1 MINQAT
7 INLVKEYEGLRLVAY
22 QDTSLIWT
30 IGYGT
35 TAAAGLGI
43 IPRKGMT
50 ITQDQAEYYLRLGM
64 EKFALL
70 IRPMI
75 KVRVTD
81 NEFGACLSLAYNIGP
96 RGFSKSSVLRF
107 LNLDN
112 RPVAAAKFALWN
124 KDEGKVLAGLTRRRA
139 AEAALF
145 KAT

>member
-50 ITQDQAEYYLRLGM
+50 ITQEQAEYYLHLGL
-64 EKFALL
+64 EKFALI

-96 RGFSKSSVLRF
+96 GRFARSSVLRF

-112 RPVAAAKFALWN
+112 RPVAATKFALWN

>member
-50 ITQDQAEYYLRLGM
+50 ITQDQAEYYLRLGL

-81 NEFGACLSLAYNIGP
+81 NEFGACLSLAYNIGS

-112 RPVAAAKFALWN
+112 RSIAATKFALWN
-124 KDEGKVLAGLTRRRA
+124 KDEGRVLAGLTRRRA